1 MRRQVLGYIWSLGM
15 QNKKI
20 EVKGIKDGLLI
31 KIGSG
36 KWAKQEKAL
45 LEHINAQKDFFQ
57 GGRLALDVGNHILKA
72 ATLGALRDTLSDSE
86 VKLWAV
92 LSDSPTTE
100 KTAQALGLATQ
111 LTKPTPTER
120 RARTAPT
127 IQGDKALLLRRT
139 FRSGQSVKHPGHII
153 VLGDVNPGAEIIAG
167 GSIIVWG
174 HLRGV
179 AHAGAKGDSEAVVCA
194 LDLSP
199 TQLRIADRI
208 SVSPPGSKEEQPETA
223 RLEDGQV
230 VAHPWHEV

>member
-1 MRRQVLGYIWSLGM
+1 M
-15 QNKKI
+15 QTKKI
-20 EVKGIKDGLLI
+20 EIKGIKDGLLI

-45 LEHINAQKDFFQ
+45 LEHINSQKDFFQ

-72 ATLGALRDTLSDSE
+72 ATLGALRDTLFDSD
-86 VKLWAV
+86 VKLWAI

-100 KTAQALGLATQ
+100 KAAQALGLATR
-111 LTKPTPTER
+111 LTKPSPPQLRDRPSPAIRGE
-120 RARTAPT
+120 A
-127 IQGDKALLLRRT
+127 ALLVHRT
-139 FRSGQSVKHPGHII
+139 FRSGQKVKHPSHII
-153 VLGDVNPGAEIIAG
+153 ILGDVNPGAEIIAG

-179 AHAGAKGDSEAVVCA
+179 AHAGAEGDSKAVVCA

-208 SVSPPGSKEEQPETA
+208 SVSPPGGKDVQPEVA

-230 VAHPWHEV
+230 VAHPWNQA